1 MGNMST
7 VNASTNTGNIINYE
21 EEIKKC
27 KTQDDLF
34 GENGLLKKLIK
45 DAIEKMMEAEI
56 EEYMG
61 RKKYERT
68 DTDEPEYRNG
78 YRKKTVK
85 SSVGEFD
92 VNIPRDRQS
101 GFKPIIIENY
111 QSTCGEF
118 DKKIIGMYAKG
129 MTVRD
134 IQAQIREV
142 YGVEVSPDFI
152 SMVTDKVMT
161 NVADW
166 QNRLLDKVYPIVYMD
181 AMHFKVRD
189 DGRVVN
195 RAAYICLGINKEG
208 MKDILGIWIGE
219 SEGAKFWLGVCNELK
234 VRGVQDILL
243 ACVDGLKGFP
253 EAIKSV
259 FPDAEIQTCIIHQI
273 RNSIK
278 YVASKD
284 KKEFMKDLKPVY
296 KAASEEI
303 GFQNLELLESKWGKK
318 YSIIIKS
325 WHDNWENLSTFFKY
339 PPEIRKIIYT
349 TNTLEG
355 FNRQLRKVTKTKSVF
370 PNDEALKKSL
380 YLGTMDIL
388 KKWTMPVANWG
399 QVVAQFAIL
408 FEGRLELGL

>member
-1 MGNMST
+1 MST

-325 WHDNWENLSTFFKY
+325 WYDNWENLSTFFKY

-388 KKWTMPVANWG
+388 KKWTMLVANWG

>member
-1 MGNMST
+1 MST

>member
-1 MGNMST
+1 MST

-118 DKKIIGMYAKG
+118 DKKIIGMG

-181 AMHFKVRD
+181 AIHFKVRD

-325 WHDNWENLSTFFKY
+325 WYDNWENLSTFFKY

>member
-1 MGNMST
+1 MST

-45 DAIEKMMEAEI
+45 DAIEKMMEAEN

-134 IQAQIREV
+134 IQAQIREI

>member
-1 MGNMST
+1 MSILK
-7 VNASTNTGNIINYE
+7 ASTNTGNTINYE

-134 IQAQIREV
+134 IQAQIREI

-259 FPDAEIQTCIIHQI
+259 FPDAEIQTCIIRQI

-325 WHDNWENLSTFFKY
+325 WYDNWENLSTFFKY

>member
-1 MGNMST
+1 MST

-325 WHDNWENLSTFFKY
+325 WYDNWENLSTFFKY

>member
-1 MGNMST
+1 MST

-134 IQAQIREV
+134 IQAQIREI